1 MEIERPQP
9 AAFNYTAS
17 LEIYKEYSK
26 IADHLF
32 VLSVVAI
39 ALFSFLSLAAFAILV
54 IKVTKL

>member
-9 AAFNYTAS
+9 RPFNSTVG
-17 LEIYKEYSK
+17 LEIYYNYYE

-39 ALFSFLSLAAFAILV
+39 TLFSFLGFAAFAILI